1 MQNEINVYGGNT
13 LELKSIALI
22 LFVLMY
28 IVMILK
34 SDWKL
39 YAIWIVAIA
48 FVALGIIKRNPFYI
62 LSVVNWNVLMMIGG
76 TMLVVYF
83 FIESKMPNLLADII
97 LDKCKNV
104 MWVIILMS
112 LFSGAVSAFIDNVAT
127 VLMIAPVG
135 LAICKKLDIS
145 PVSMLLSIAVSSNLQ
160 GAATLVGDTTSIM
173 LGDYA
178 DMNFME
184 FFWMNGRPG
193 IFWAVELGALM
204 TVPVMMI
211 LFHKYTQPVEAGK
224 KTEVKEMFPTIAL
237 CGIVVCLII
246 ASFIPNTP
254 SVING
259 AICMTIAVICVLY
272 DYVKKREKLNIIHA
286 FASVDIETLLVL
298 CGLFVV
304 IRGITDVGLIDDAA
318 SLIVNAGGNNLFVLY
333 TIIVWG
339 SVLFSAFI
347 DNIPYVATM
356 LPILTS
362 ITALL
367 GIEPYVLYFGLL
379 TGATLGGNITPIGAS
394 ANITAVGMLKKG
406 GHDVSFG
413 DFMKIGLPFTLV
425 AATTGYL
432 FIWIFWH

>member
-1 MQNEINVYGGNT
+1 MDIKTV
-13 LELKSIALI
+13 ALI
-22 LFVLMY
+22 LFLLMY
-28 IVMILK
+28 VVMILK
-34 SDWKL
+34 SEWKI
-39 YAIWIVAIA
+39 YAIWGVAAA
-48 FVALGIIKRNPFYI
+48 FVVLGILQRNPLYI

-76 TMLVVYF
+76 TMLVVWF

-97 LDKCKNV
+97 LDKCPNV

-112 LFSGAVSAFIDNVAT
+112 LFAGAVSAFIDNVAT
-127 VLMIAPVG
+127 VLMIAPVA
-135 LAICKKLDIS
+135 LAVCKKLNIS
-145 PVSMLLSIAVSSNLQ
+145 PVSMLISIAVSSNLQ

-184 FFWMNGRPG
+184 FFVLHGRPS
-193 IFWAVELGALM
+193 IFWPVELGALM
-204 TVPVMMI
+204 TVPVMM
-211 LFHKYTQPVEAGK
+211 LEFHHLNQPVEARE
-224 KTEVKEMFPTIAL
+224 KTVVEDMFPTFAL

-254 SVING
+254 KITNG
-259 AICMTIAVICVLY
+259 LICCSIGVICMIY
-272 DYVKKREKLNIIHA
+272 DYLRHHERKNIVHA
-286 FASVDIETLLVL
+286 LASVDTETLLVL
-298 CGLFVV
+298 GGLFIV
-304 IRGITDVGLIDDAA
+304 IRGITDVGIIADAA
-318 SLIVNAGGNNLFVLY
+318 NLIIKFGGDNLFVLY

-339 SVLFSAFI
+339 SVVISAFV

-356 LPILTS
+356 LPILS
-362 ITALL
+362 GITATL

-394 ANITAVGMLKKG
+394 ANITAVGMLKAG

-425 AATTGYL
+425 AVITGYL
-432 FIWIFWH
+432 FTWFVWA